1 MFDQSGAAF
10 HPVAVII
17 VSDVA
22 ELPRLS
28 GMDVSADDAVHALYM
43 CRARDRCKPVA
54 NLARGLVQPR
64 ARFGDKT
71 RSEEHTSEL
80 QSLMRNSYAVF
91 CLKKKIITQFSHIF
105 CLTKYRPTHHI

>member
-43 CRARDRCKPVA
+43 CRARDRLFVVRDELDRVLHLVLGVLRQRPV
-54 NLARGLVQPR
+54 GQV
-64 ARFGDKT
+64 
-71 RSEEHTSEL
+71 RSEEHTSEP
-80 QSLMRNSYAVF
+80 QSPMRNSYDVL
-91 CLKKKIITQFSHIF
+91 CLQKKTE
-105 CLTKYRPTHHI
+105 

>member
-1 MFDQSGAAF
+1 MSFFVFKQKTAYEMRISDWSSDVCSSDLDQSGAAF

-43 CRARDRCKPVA
+43 CRARDRLFVVRDE
-54 NLARGLVQPR
+54 LDRVLHLVLGVLRQRPEIGR
-64 ARFGDKT
+64 A
-71 RSEEHTSEL
+71 H
-80 QSLMRNSYAVF
+80 V
-91 CLKKKIITQFSHIF
+91 
-105 CLTKYRPTHHI
+105 